1 MFIGGKWTSGKGTAV
16 IEVSNPATNEII
28 ATVPKATHQDI
39 ADAVDAADVAFKK
52 WSKLTV
58 FQRGEYLRKSSSI
71 VLERAEEIAKLMTQ
85 EQGKPFKEA
94 LGEVKK
100 GAEILRYYAEEGER
114 VYGRIIPN
122 AEINTESRVIYQP
135 MGVAVSISPWNYP
148 IELIAWKVAGALA
161 AGCTSIC
168 KLPSETPLS
177 PLEFIRCIQ
186 DSGVPNGV
194 INALTGS
201 GAEVGKIIM
210 DNPKVKKV
218 AFTGSTETGKIILAN
233 SVNTLKK
240 VSLELGGSL
249 PMIITKNAD
258 LDAAVAGATRRSFR
272 NMGQICIAINRI
284 YVDETV
290 YEEFLRKFVMATEK
304 LTIGN
309 GLIEDVD
316 LGPMCQQKGIEK
328 TKSQIEDG
336 LKKGAKLLTGGKK
349 PDKFATSNGNYFEPS
364 ILADVTHDMLVMKEE
379 TFGPLV
385 GVMSYKTLDEAIS
398 LANDTVYGLA
408 AMVYS
413 NNLSEVELLC
423 KELHAGN
430 VAINNPDAG
439 VINAPYGGWK
449 DSGFGHEHGTEGLFE
464 YLYIKHIRVKYL

>member
-240 VSLELGGSL
+240 VSLEL
-249 PMIITKNAD
+249 
-258 LDAAVAGATRRSFR
+258 
-272 NMGQICIAINRI
+272 
-284 YVDETV
+284 E
-290 YEEFLRKFVMATEK
+290 
-304 LTIGN
+304 IGRAH
-309 GLIEDVD
+309 V
-316 LGPMCQQKGIEK
+316 
-328 TKSQIEDG
+328 
-336 LKKGAKLLTGGKK
+336 
-349 PDKFATSNGNYFEPS
+349 
-364 ILADVTHDMLVMKEE
+364 
-379 TFGPLV
+379 
-385 GVMSYKTLDEAIS
+385 
-398 LANDTVYGLA
+398 
-408 AMVYS
+408 
-413 NNLSEVELLC
+413 
-423 KELHAGN
+423 
-430 VAINNPDAG
+430 
-439 VINAPYGGWK
+439 
-449 DSGFGHEHGTEGLFE
+449 
-464 YLYIKHIRVKYL
+464 